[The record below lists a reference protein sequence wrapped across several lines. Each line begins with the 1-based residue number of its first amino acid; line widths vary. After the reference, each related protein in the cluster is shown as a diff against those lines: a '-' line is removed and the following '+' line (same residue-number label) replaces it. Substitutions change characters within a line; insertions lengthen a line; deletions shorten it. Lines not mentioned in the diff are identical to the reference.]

1 MASMF
6 KRGFKAVNDEKKRQE
21 ENRSKGG
28 QIWKFFIQND
38 GDEAFHHQQ
47 RDEGIVPENR

>member
-21 ENRSKGG
+21 VNSLNEGLFVILVKDR
-28 QIWKFFIQND
+28 QWKVQ
-38 GDEAFHHQQ
+38 
-47 RDEGIVPENR
+47 